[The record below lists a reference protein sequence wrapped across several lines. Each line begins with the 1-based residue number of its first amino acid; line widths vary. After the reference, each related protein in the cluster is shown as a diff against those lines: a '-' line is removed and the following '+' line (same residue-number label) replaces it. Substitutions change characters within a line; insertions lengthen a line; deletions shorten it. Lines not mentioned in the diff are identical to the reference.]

1 MVTCESGFWVVLMF
15 VVSGVMIRVLRSVDW
30 GYEEILEEEK
40 EELRVLRLVR
50 IGRGWEV
57 LMDVVLGA

>member
-50 IGRGWEV
+50 IGSGWEV